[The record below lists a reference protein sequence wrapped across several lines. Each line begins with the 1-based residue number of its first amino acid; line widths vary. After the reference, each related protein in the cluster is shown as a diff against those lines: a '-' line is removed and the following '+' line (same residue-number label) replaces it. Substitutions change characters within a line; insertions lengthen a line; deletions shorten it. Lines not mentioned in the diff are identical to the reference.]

1 MTDPSETRR
10 CNKILALLPR
20 FIENDFTA
28 EESTEI
34 RDHLSTCPTCQT
46 EYESMRRLLDTLD
59 TLPSVGVPAS
69 FKDAVM
75 RHIPPSRTPRKP

>member
-1 MTDPSETRR
+1 MTDPSEKRR

-20 FIENDFTA
+20 FIENDFTP
-28 EESTEI
+28 EESADI
-34 RDHLSTCPTCQT
+34 LDHLSSCPACEA

-75 RHIPPSRTPRKP
+75 RHIPHSRKTCKP